1 MVDIPKSSLTLT
13 WHDTQADVDAALAAA
28 CQQINHA
35 MVSARL
41 PLLAD
46 FTVAENIAL
55 PRCWH
60 LGVNEVL
67 AEVQARALVARLLPI
82 ERASLYP
89 WQLKPPEM
97 LAALW
102 LRAVAI
108 PKQSIVIETPLS
120 SFGVSEAYL
129 LACAE
134 RSHGLFERAV
144 AHERRVQ
151 VLEAVA

>member
-1 MVDIPKSSLTLT
+1 MSDISTATLTLT
-13 WHDTQADVDAALAAA
+13 WHDTQAGIDAALAAA
-28 CQQINHA
+28 RRQTNHA

-41 PLLAD
+41 PLLSD
-46 FTVAENIAL
+46 LTVAENIAL

-60 LGVNEVL
+60 FGVNEAL

-82 ERASLYP
+82 ERAGLFP

-108 PKQSIVIETPLS
+108 PKQTIVIETPLS
-120 SFGVSEAYL
+120 SFGVGEAYL

-134 RSHGLFERAV
+134 RCHGLFVRAI

-151 VLEAVA
+151 ALEAVA